1 MATTIKAQ
9 CWGYTLN
16 NHTTQELVL
25 IRDPPPSVGIQ
36 HHVWTPEEG
45 AENGTPHIQGYVKLT
60 TQVRKSHLIKRWLE
74 RASYRALNADEY
86 NAAMLAY
93 VQKQDETARGPT
105 TQTTHTPRPV
115 MYPAMVPELIVK
127 WVVDN
132 TTQHFDD
139 HQYPRDNAHWRRWIR
154 DDRHQGE
161 EFAQWLDRQTDKTDR
176 YVWRHHSTEIRT
188 DAAGEVMEIA
198 HVWCGREF
206 MPTHEAPWLLM
217 VEFAK
222 SQLVRTHQCETLM
235 MRPDVNAAV
244 RRYTQEI
251 LWRIEHSHAD
261 PTPVS
266 QESDDEA
273 EAESPAPPSD
283 SAPPAG

>member
-1 MATTIKAQ
+1 MATTVKAQ

-45 AENGTPHIQGYVKLT
+45 TTNGTPHIQGYVKLT

-86 NAAMLAY
+86 NAAMLHY
-93 VQKQDETARGPT
+93 VQKQDATARGAT
-105 TQTTHTPRPV
+105 TQSTHTPRPV
-115 MYPAMVPELIVK
+115 LYPAMVPELIVR
-127 WVVDN
+127 WIADHSV
-132 TTQHFDD
+132 QHYDD
-139 HQYPRDNAHWRRWIR
+139 HVYPLDNAHWRRWIR
-154 DDRHQGE
+154 DDEHTGE
-161 EFAQWLDRQTDKTDR
+161 QFAQWLDRQTDKTDR
-176 YVWRHHSTEIRT
+176 YVWRHHSTEIRSN
-188 DAAGEVMEIA
+188 AAGEILERVP
-198 HVWCGREF
+198 VWCGREY
-206 MPTHEAPWLLM
+206 MPTHEVPWLLM

-251 LWRIEHSHAD
+251 LWRIEHTHAD
-261 PTPVS
+261 PTPVP
-266 QESDDEA
+266 QEGDDEA
-273 EAESPAPPSD
+273 EAEAAPP
-283 SAPPAG
+283 PADPAQEG